1 MSARLI
7 SPRQVNLQHISDV
20 NIWRINFDLQ
30 EKPADGSK
38 ATFTIQLAGA
48 ETTAG
53 NTDDASGAN
62 PNFNVSIVFRAM
74 SRWIGYLSILDLDIC

>member
-1 MSARLI
+1 MSTHLI
-7 SPRQVNLQHISDV
+7 STRQADAQHDPDV
-20 NIWRINFDLQ
+20 NVWRINFDLQ
-30 EKPADGSK
+30 EKPSNGSK

-62 PNFNVSIVFRAM
+62 PNFNVSSVT
-74 SRWIGYLSILDLDIC
+74 SRSVGQ